1 MTAQLPV
8 IGHLLG
14 SGCRR
19 TAADLTAPASA
30 GQGGTT
36 RCPSGAVAGPIAC
49 DRAPNET
56 EIAIVMSRGWMRPP
70 ISPRGRFAAFVVAVC
85 MIVAGIAFLVSAFD
99 ELRCPYQ
106 ASVCGTTVGIAGI
119 IIALAL
125 AAVGTGVAGLVSL
138 RGRPLLDDGYEGWV
152 IVEAALALVA
162 AAVLA
167 LLVPSRTC
175 PPGFRLYRTFRMCID
190 PSAPERRAAA
200 QTHISLEWL
209 VFACGAVVALVVLRQ
224 RWLPRWIPA
233 LLTVA
238 IWAGAMGWLLFETV
252 LPRTY

>member
-1 MTAQLPV
+1 VRVEAF
-8 IGHLLG
+8 GG
-14 SGCRR
+14 
-19 TAADLTAPASA
+19 AAE
-30 GQGGTT
+30 
-36 RCPSGAVAGPIAC
+36 PIAC
-49 DRAPNET
+49 VRAPNET
-56 EIAIVMSRGWMRPP
+56 QIAVVVSGGWMRPP
-70 ISPRGRFAAFVVAVC
+70 ISPRGRLAGFVVGAC
-85 MIVAGIAFLVSAFD
+85 SIVAGIAFFVSTID

-106 ASVCGTTVGIAGI
+106 TAVCGTTVGIAVVV
-119 IIALAL
+119 IALAL
-125 AAVGTGVAGLVSL
+125 AAIAVGVAGLVSL
-138 RGRPLLDDGYEGWV
+138 RGRPLIEDGYEGWV
-152 IVEAALALVA
+152 IVEAALALVS

-200 QTHISLEWL
+200 HAQISLEWL
-209 VFACGAVVALVVLRQ
+209 VFAAGAVVAIVVWRQ

-233 LLTVA
+233 LLTIA